1 LLYKESWVYVTD
13 NTNIRWVKIF
23 HLYKGFFR
31 KQTFINFFVKGSARV
46 IEPPRLEYKGFR
58 YKYSLKGDITRLL
71 LVRVN
76 SNLLLK
82 DGSSTKFNN
91 NSSVSIKKKQDLK
104 SKFLNGPISKN
115 FKRQKFLTLFKVVV

>member
-1 LLYKESWVYVTD
+1 MLYKESWVYVTD

-31 KQTFINFFVKGSARV
+31 KQTSINFFVKGSARV

-76 SNLLLK
+76 LNLLLK
-82 DGSSTKFNN
+82 DGSRIKFNN

-104 SKFLNGPISKN
+104 EIK
-115 FKRQKFLTLFKVVV
+115 